1 MNPRSDR
8 PPQARLQCRQS
19 TEPERA
25 VRKQNRYFALKLPI
39 AVDAKSTSFAYVDP
53 GKDSDSEQRS
63 WGAAHEWLW
72 RALRGI
78 GAILDYTMR
87 AETALKRW
95 SNGTGKQGKQ
105 IAESPN
111 RDDPAVKA
119 EMIQIEDVMRRGDRA
134 GSSKYGGFQGATLRL
149 LESRNL
155 PKSKGAT
162 GVTIDGFETLV
173 SDRLRMQDSD
183 L

>member
-1 MNPRSDR
+1 MMPRSDR
-8 PPQARLQCRQS
+8 PVQARLQCRHSPDPQ
-19 TEPERA
+19 RA
-25 VRKQNRYFALKLPI
+25 VEKQTRCFALKLPI
-39 AVDAKSTSFAYVDP
+39 AVDAKSTSFAYLDP
-53 GKDSDSEQRS
+53 GKDTDSEQRS
-63 WGAAHEWLW
+63 WADAHEWLW

-78 GAILDYTMR
+78 GAVLDYTMR

-95 SNGTGKQGKQ
+95 SNGAGELSSQREYGP
-105 IAESPN
+105 SRN
-111 RDDPAVKA
+111 DPAVKA
-119 EMIQIEDVMRRGDRA
+119 EMIQIEDVMRRGYRA